1 MFNKIKGIYF
11 KNKLEKNILACEK
24 PTNSLKIIKHN
35 AKFLHESGCFTS
47 NIYSVKND
55 NYWGFFNTYEN
66 STNSIGKILFP
77 RIENFPND
85 KWYKFKLK
93 KQEVINE

>member
-1 MFNKIKGIYF
+1 MPSIKAINY
-11 KNKLEKNILACEK
+11 KNKWISEIISCDKPNDILG
-24 PTNSLKIIKHN
+24 IIKDK

-55 NYWGFFNTYEN
+55 NNWGFFNTYEN

-93 KQEVINE
+93 KQEIINE